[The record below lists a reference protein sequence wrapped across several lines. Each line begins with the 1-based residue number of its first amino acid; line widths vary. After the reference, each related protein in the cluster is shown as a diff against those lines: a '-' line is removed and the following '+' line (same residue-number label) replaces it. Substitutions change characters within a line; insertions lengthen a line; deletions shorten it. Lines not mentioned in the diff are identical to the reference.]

1 MLHNTYPGIASP
13 GQSQVTVLTY
23 MNKNPR
29 TGCILQPV
37 KTKTITNFNTAG
49 LPCRYIKKL
58 PGKNSRFVLIF
69 YCSCITHFYIFAFTV
84 QIIIL
89 TPGQYEFIVCQ
100 FLYSVIN
107 CVNFFV

>member
-49 LPCRYIKKL
+49 LPCRYI
-58 PGKNSRFVLIF
+58 
-69 YCSCITHFYIFAFTV
+69 
-84 QIIIL
+84 
-89 TPGQYEFIVCQ
+89 
-100 FLYSVIN
+100 
-107 CVNFFV
+107 